1 MDDAMARAQ
10 LLARFKLQVK
20 RTLGETVDLEA
31 LTRDPQ
37 YARQRVSEIEDAA
50 TEEELL
56 IMVLRIRD
64 LLLPAPPVLENAER
78 STVLGRQTDPTSSPR
93 ISQGNAQLPA
103 GCTCLVRRHEARL
116 ELLDLDVQ
124 DLDPVSDLPRRHAQQ
139 TRCLGLY
146 PAGLLQRGD
155 DPLFFTERRVA

>member
-37 YARQRVSEIEDAA
+37 YARQRLSEIEDAA

-64 LLLPAPPVLENAER
+64 LLLPAPPVLETQNEAPSSAAKPTPPPAPVPAKETR
-78 STVLGRQTDPTSSPR
+78 NYLLG
-93 ISQGNAQLPA
+93 
-103 GCTCLVRRHEARL
+103 AR
-116 ELLDLDVQ
+116 
-124 DLDPVSDLPRRHAQQ
+124 AW
-139 TRCLGLY
+139 
-146 PAGLLQRGD
+146 
-155 DPLFFTERRVA
+155 